1 MLILDS
7 LLVGGIRFVLDK
19 VAAAVDQEM
28 NDEGRLR
35 EELLAAQMR
44 YELGE
49 ISDEDFLEFQDDV
62 LLRLREIRDRE
73 RHAAGTAGATAG
85 ASGAISFQPGAFDVD
100 VSFTADRTYGEDG
113 EEEEP

>member
-1 MLILDS
+1 MIILDS
-7 LLVGGIRFVLDK
+7 LLIGGIRFVLDK
-19 VAAAVDQEM
+19 VASAVDQEM

-49 ISDEDFLEFQDDV
+49 ISDEDFARFEEDI
-62 LLRLREIRDRE
+62 LLRLRDIRNRE
-73 RHAAGTAGATAG
+73 REEAGGAGATG
-85 ASGAISFQPGAFDVD
+85 AMSFEPGAFDVD
-100 VSFTADRTYGEDG
+100 VSFTADHTYG